1 MAQWVLATMPNNLSL
16 IPVTHM
22 KEGENKIPQVAL

>member
-1 MAQWVLATMPNNLSL
+1 MAQWVRVLATMPNDLSL

-22 KEGENKIPQVAL
+22 VEGENK